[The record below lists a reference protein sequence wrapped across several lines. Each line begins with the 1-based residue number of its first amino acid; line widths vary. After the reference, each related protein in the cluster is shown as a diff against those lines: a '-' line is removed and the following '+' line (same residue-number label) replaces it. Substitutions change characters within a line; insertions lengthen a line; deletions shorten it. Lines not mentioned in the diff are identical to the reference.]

1 MKINGGSWL
10 KKILRQTAT
19 TEASIH
25 IPIELGRSCAV
36 GGTTREEGS
45 PAPVIDDIIGGLVP
59 NFWCEMLQT
68 MGRPGYEASK
78 ETYPP
83 IRALEAIPRVAILQ
97 IEKKQQLIIEP
108 TTCY

>member
-36 GGTTREEGS
+36 GGTMREEGS
-45 PAPVIDDIIGGLVP
+45 PAPVIDDVIGGLMP
-59 NFWCEMLQT
+59 NFWFEICKLWEGLGT
-68 MGRPGYEASK
+68 RLIRRH
-78 ETYPP
+78 PP
-83 IRALEAIPRVAILQ
+83 IRALEAIPRVAMLQ
-97 IEKKQQLIIEP
+97 IKKKAD
-108 TTCY
+108 Y